1 MKQKKK
7 SRFFTFIFSFMP
19 GAAEM
24 YMGFMR
30 QGLSLM
36 ALFLLALSVQSALGH
51 TSFFI
56 LVATLI
62 WFYSFF
68 HARNLR
74 ACEEEEFQKLE
85 DDFIW
90 TSVLREKDIQI
101 SNPVVRKIVSWAL
114 LIGGAVLLWENMS
127 KLLYRWIPDALWDQM
142 YYFVDAVPEIAVAV
156 LIIYIGVR
164 MIKGKKEELD
174 GDNK

>member
-7 SRFFTFIFSFMP
+7 NKFFTFIFSFWP

-36 ALFLLALSVQSALGH
+36 ALFLLTLGVQLTFEY
-51 TSFFI
+51 TSFFMLI
-56 LVATLI
+56 ATLI

-74 ACEEEEFQKLE
+74 ACEEEEFHSLE

-90 TSVLREKDIQI
+90 ASVVREKDIQI
-101 SNPVVRKIVSWAL
+101 SNPVVRKVVSWAL
-114 LIGGAVLLWENMS
+114 LIGGAVLLWENVS
-127 KLLYRWIPDALWDQM
+127 KLLYRWIPDVLWDQM
-142 YYFVDAVPEIAVAV
+142 YYVVEAVPEIAVAV
-156 LIIYIGVR
+156 LIIYIGIH

-174 GDNK
+174 ADIK

>member
-7 SRFFTFIFSFMP
+7 NKFFTFLFSFVP

-24 YMGFMR
+24 YMGFMK

-36 ALFLLALSVQSALGH
+36 ALFLSVLSIQLTYGH
-51 TSFFI
+51 TSLLIFGAI
-56 LVATLI
+56 LI

-74 ACEEEEFQKLE
+74 ACEEEEFQRLE

-90 TSVLREKDIQI
+90 SSLLGENNIQI
-101 SNPVVRKIVSWAL
+101 SNPLVRKGISWGL
-114 LIGGAVLLWENMS
+114 IIGGAILLWDNISSM
-127 KLLYRWIPDALWDQM
+127 LYRMIPDEYWNILAPFLQTI
-142 YYFVDAVPEIAVAV
+142 PEIVVAL
-156 LIIYIGVR
+156 LIIYIGWR

-174 GDNK
+174 GSDK

>member
-36 ALFLLALSVQSALGH
+36 ALFLLALSVQTAFGH
-51 TSFFI
+51 TSFFM
-56 LVATLI
+56 LVAILI

-74 ACEEEEFQKLE
+74 ACEEEEFQSLE

-90 TSVLREKDIQI
+90 SSVIREKDIQI

-114 LIGGAVLLWENMS
+114 LVGGAIFLWENVS
-127 KLLYRWIPDALWDQM
+127 SLLYRWIPEALWHQM
-142 YYFVDAVPEIAVAV
+142 YYLVEAVPEIAAAV
-156 LIIYIGVR
+156 LIIYIGIR